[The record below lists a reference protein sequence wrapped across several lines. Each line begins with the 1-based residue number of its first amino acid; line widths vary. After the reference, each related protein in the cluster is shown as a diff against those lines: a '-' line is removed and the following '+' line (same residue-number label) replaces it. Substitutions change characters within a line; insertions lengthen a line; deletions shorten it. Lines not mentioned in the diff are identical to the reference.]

1 MNVNS
6 KATITIKTDKTMK
19 MEFAKLCD
27 DVGFSMSSVLNAMMR
42 QAVRKQKLELSTR
55 DVNGM
60 TPSEAA
66 ELKRRADEVKAGRV
80 KMYSLIE
87 N

>member
-1 MNVNS
+1 MNITD
-6 KATITIKTDKTMK
+6 KATITIKTDKAMK
-19 MEFAKLCD
+19 AAFAELCND
-27 DVGFSMSSVLNAMMR
+27 IGLSMSGVLNAMMR

-80 KMYSLIE
+80 KQ
-87 N
+87 